1 MDAKTLFTLTDEE
14 DAFWQI
20 LRDALRD
27 RLPHPDTGELLPSLV
42 EIRDS
47 TLTGVHFD
55 KKVLENA
62 ETLLKKMRTAV
73 LQTDVGS
80 DVVPKTFS
88 AFEEAFREF
97 KREIED
103 TALNPSHF
111 NKKKAEQAFAIF
123 RNLCILGLGM
133 PEEFGG
139 QGNAGSRMDIIVG
152 ETLSA
157 IDAAITLSF
166 GAAHSLAMKPIL
178 VHGTDAQKKKWL
190 PRMVSGEIRGCYCQ
204 TEPDTGSNV
213 AGIKGYARQDK
224 DGVWR
229 VWKQCQ
235 FITGGDQSG
244 VALVLVKTPVADD
257 DEHKGE
263 SHYGFTMFLVD
274 LELARRENT
283 VEFLR
288 NESKAGLEMS
298 PTTAMNFEGA
308 VADSVLGEL
317 HRGWR
322 IAMSLLA
329 GSRATAIPAQA
340 IGIGQTMS
348 DEARKY
354 AVSRTQFDRTLSTF
368 PVQRERMLRIDLIYA
383 ARLLAWHAAM
393 LKDEL
398 GHKDQRPWEMEAS
411 IAKLFASETGVASS
425 LEAMRLM
432 GGMGYMRES
441 FVPKFLADSLVI
453 PIYEGTNDIQKI
465 VIMRWLLQR
474 FGGKRLKWLVFPMSR
489 FAAAKHFAS
498 EWPVASAAWPNQE
511 KEFKADVVSASAYA
525 KELRVLLHD
534 LLGLRADFLRTFGK
548 TLAAFPPDPKDKT
561 FPSPY
566 FKLAH
571 AFAALE
577 GAKLVLWDTAFRT
590 KRGKKAPET
599 DAVALATMALSFA
612 KEPVLVA
619 ENHVADLMKFPSF
632 RKEIEGK

>member
-1 MDAKTLFTLTDEE
+1 MDAKTLFTLTENEE
-14 DAFWQI
+14 AARQM
-20 LRDALRD
+20 LRDAFRD
-27 RLPHPDTGELLPSLV
+27 HLPHPDTGEPMPSLV

-47 TLTGVHFD
+47 TLTGIHFD
-55 KKVLENA
+55 REVLESA
-62 ETLLKKMRTAV
+62 EALLKKMRTAI
-73 LQTDVGS
+73 GS
-80 DVVPKTFS
+80 DAALKTFS
-88 AFEEAFREF
+88 VFEEAFQ
-97 KREIED
+97 KLKQEIEG
-103 TALNPSHF
+103 TALDPSHF
-111 NKKKAEQAFAIF
+111 NQKKSDQAFEIF
-123 RNLCILGLGM
+123 KALGILGLGM

-139 QGNAGSRMDIIVG
+139 DGSANSRMDVVVG

-178 VHGTDAQKKKWL
+178 VHGTPEQKTKWL

-213 AGIKGYARQDK
+213 AGIQGRARLD
-224 DGVWR
+224 DEGFWR
-229 VWKQCQ
+229 IWKQCQ

-244 VALVLVKTPVADD
+244 VALVLVKTPVANNDK
-257 DEHKGE
+257 HKGN
-263 SHYGFTMFLVD
+263 SHYGFTMFIVD
-274 LELARRENT
+274 LEQARRENT
-283 VEFLR
+283 VEFLK

-322 IAMSLLA
+322 VAMSLLA

-348 DEARKY
+348 DEAKKY
-354 AVSRTQFDRTLSTF
+354 AENRTQFERKLNTF

-398 GHKDQRPWEMEAS
+398 GAQDQRPWEMEAS
-411 IAKLFASETGVASS
+411 VAKLIASETGVSSS
-425 LEAMRLM
+425 LETMKLM

-441 FVPKFLADSLVI
+441 LVPKSLADSLVI

-465 VIMRWLLQR
+465 VIMRWLLER
-474 FGGKRLKWLVFPMSR
+474 FGRNRLRWLVLR
-489 FAAAKHFAS
+489 LTRHVAARHFAA
-498 EWPVASAAWPNQE
+498 EWPVAPSAWQTQE
-511 KEFKADVVSASAYA
+511 KEFKADVISASAHA
-525 KELRVLLHD
+525 RELRGMSQKLLR
-534 LLGLRADFLRTFGK
+534 LRAKFWETFGK
-548 TLAAFPPDPKDKT
+548 TLAAFPPNPKDKT
-561 FPSPY
+561 FPSLY
-566 FKLAH
+566 FKLAY

-577 GAKLVLWDTAFRT
+577 GAKLTLWDVAFRT
-590 KRGKKAPET
+590 KRDKKAPET
-599 DAVALATMALSFA
+599 HDTALAVMSLSFA
-612 KEPVLVA
+612 EKLISVA
-619 ENHVADLMKFPSF
+619 EISVANLLKFPSF